1 MIITSGE
8 RLGLCVG
15 LERAQAQQNLGGC
28 GVSLHLQPAAAS
40 TQTSVITNLHFSRS
54 PSPFISQSFGR
65 AKVNQRT
72 NWQ

>member
-1 MIITSGE
+1 MIITGGE

-28 GVSLHLQPAAAS
+28 LRLQPAAAS

>member
-28 GVSLHLQPAAAS
+28 GASLR
-40 TQTSVITNLHFSRS
+40 FSLL
-54 PSPFISQSFGR
+54 PPPH
-65 AKVNQRT
+65 KPL
-72 NWQ
+72 